1 MAHRR
6 MISQDIIDTDNF
18 AKMSQSARYLYYE
31 LLVRADDDG
40 FLGAP
45 MRIAGMV
52 GCTESDLG
60 ELVSNA
66 YIIKFANGIIVIRD
80 WKMHNSVRR
89 DIYKKT
95 IYQDE
100 FNQLC
105 EVGKR
110 YYLKNEC
117 DATHNVTESV
127 TCDVT
132 IGKDSIDKSSIDKN
146 SINKGSINTICTE
159 LDEPA
164 PCNSGILLPLIDG
177 SFYDVPLDK
186 LQQWQETFPAVD
198 VVQEFKKMYMWL
210 DGNPKKKKTR
220 RGIGRFIYGW
230 LERAQNSGRGHVGKE
245 QFNNYAED
253 MKGWVNQNE

>member
-18 AKMSQSARYLYYE
+18 AKMSQGARYLYYE

-45 MRIAGMV
+45 MRIAKMV
-52 GCTESDLG
+52 GCTEDDLG

-80 WKMHNSVRR
+80 WKIHNSVRK
-89 DIYKKT
+89 DIYQKT
-95 IYQDE
+95 MYQDE
-100 FNQLC
+100 FSMLC
-105 EVGKR
+105 EIDKR

-117 DATHNVTESV
+117 DV

-132 IGKDSIDKSSIDKN
+132 DSVTCNVTLGKDRLGKN
-146 SINKGSINTICTE
+146 SKDKGSINIICS
-159 LDEPA
+159 EPEVSA
-164 PCNSGILLPLIDG
+164 PNSSGILLPLNDG
-177 SFYDVPLDK
+177 TFYDVPMDK
-186 LQQWQETFPAVD
+186 LQMWTETFQAVD

-210 DGNPKKKKTR
+210 DANPTRKKTR
-220 RGIGRFIYGW
+220 RGIGRFIFSW
-230 LERAQNSGRGHVGKE
+230 LERAQNSGGSRKAAGT
-245 QFNNYAED
+245 NNDFIEN
-253 MKGWVNQNE
+253 MKGWAENE